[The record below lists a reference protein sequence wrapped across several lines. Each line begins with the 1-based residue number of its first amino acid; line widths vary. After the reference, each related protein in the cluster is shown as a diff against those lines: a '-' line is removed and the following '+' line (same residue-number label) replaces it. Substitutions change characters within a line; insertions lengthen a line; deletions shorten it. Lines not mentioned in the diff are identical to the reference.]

1 MILGSDI
8 AQVLRSAGRAGV
20 RLRWIFLF
28 EREGGGENRTE
39 EGRGRELGRELNR
52 ELNRTEQRTE

>member
-28 EREGGGENRTE
+28 EREGGGRI
-39 EGRGRELGRELNR
+39 
-52 ELNRTEQRTE
+52 EQRRGGAENWAEN